1 MELYFKIF
9 LQGSPFVIFVTY
21 LFMLKR
27 RIRNI
32 YYVQLLVPM
41 TLYFIA
47 IMFCKRIFIDE
58 YDEYSLTYHIWFVNA
73 LFSGWAFYLF
83 LRKYDDDILEIKI
96 RKWYKNICKNK
107 NFKYIRSDKESFLE
121 AIRYIKIRIN
131 ELIPFE
137 NLKYEIYYNKKE
149 FYKDI
154 IYITVSKIFIEKELL
169 KDVKIFLKD
178 KTISDDKISIL
189 WNFYDEVLY
198 YVCENDLAFYWGT
211 SYKNDVLK
219 KIWLERY
226 EKTNKI

>member
-1 MELYFKIF
+1 M
-9 LQGSPFVIFVTY
+9 
-21 LFMLKR
+21 
-27 RIRNI
+27 
-32 YYVQLLVPM
+32 
-41 TLYFIA
+41 
-47 IMFCKRIFIDE
+47 
-58 YDEYSLTYHIWFVNA
+58 
-73 LFSGWAFYLF
+73 
-83 LRKYDDDILEIKI
+83 
-96 RKWYKNICKNK
+96 
-107 NFKYIRSDKESFLE
+107 
-121 AIRYIKIRIN
+121 
-131 ELIPFE
+131 IPFE

-198 YVCENDLAFYWGT
+198 YVCENDLAFYWDT

-226 EKTNKI
+226 EKANKI

>member
-9 LQGSPFVIFVTY
+9 LQGSPFIIFVTY

-32 YYVQLLVPM
+32 YYVQLLIPI

-47 IMFCKRIFIDE
+47 IVFCKKIFTDE
-58 YDEYSLTYHIWFVNA
+58 YGEYNLTYHVWIINA
-73 LFSGWAFYLF
+73 IFSGWAYYLF
-83 LRKYDDDILEIKI
+83 TKSYDSMVLEDKI
-96 RKWYKNICKNK
+96 RKIYENICRSKD
-107 NFKYIRSDKESFLE
+107 FKYIRSDKESFLE
-121 AIRYIKIRIN
+121 AIRYIKIRVN

-137 NLKYEIYYNKKE
+137 NLKYEIYYK
-149 FYKDI
+149 F
-154 IYITVSKIFIEKELL
+154 IFIYFSFK
-169 KDVKIFLKD
+169 KIFLND
-178 KTISDDKISIL
+178 KTISDDKVSIL

-198 YVCENDLAFYWGT
+198 YVCENDLAFYWDT

-226 EKTNKI
+226 EKANKI

>member
-9 LQGSPFVIFVTY
+9 LQGSPFIIFVTY

-32 YYVQLLVPM
+32 YYVQLLIPI
-41 TLYFIA
+41 TFYFIA
-47 IMFCKRIFIDE
+47 IVFCKKIFTDE
-58 YDEYSLTYHIWFVNA
+58 YGEYNLTYHILVINA
-73 LFSGWAFYLF
+73 IFSGWAYYLF
-83 LRKYDDDILEIKI
+83 IKSYDGMVLEDKI
-96 RKWYKNICKNK
+96 RKIYENICRSKD
-107 NFKYIRSDKESFLE
+107 FKYIRSDKESFLE